1 MVKATLS
8 CSKPEGLEVF
18 FRSIPLNET
27 IVISFKEHITPKKY
41 LDGVDDEHI
50 LKYEIY
56 VFDQIGFEKT
66 QLTKTKYTR
75 VVSYR
80 FIKQKWPNIL
90 NILYSVYYLHITF
103 FFVLS
108 IFTINIAWSDTK
120 YIYSTVCEL

>member
-1 MVKATLS
+1 MVRATLS

-18 FRSIPLNET
+18 FRSITLNET

-41 LDGVDDEHI
+41 LDGVDDEQI

-90 NILYSVYYLHITF
+90 NILYSVYLHIF
-103 FFVLS
+103 FFALS
-108 IFTINIAWSDTK
+108 IFTINIAWFDTK

>member
-1 MVKATLS
+1 M
-8 CSKPEGLEVF
+8 
-18 FRSIPLNET
+18 PLNET

>member
-1 MVKATLS
+1 MVRATLS

-18 FRSIPLNET
+18 FRSITLNET

-41 LDGVDDEHI
+41 LDGVDDEQI

-80 FIKQKWPNIL
+80 FM
-90 NILYSVYYLHITF
+90 
-103 FFVLS
+103 S
-108 IFTINIAWSDTK
+108 ICKPQINSMQTNYALVDHMRTLTDFKSDTT
-120 YIYSTVCEL
+120 IITDLNSI

>member
-1 MVKATLS
+1 MKRYETTRVYFVFEILQKTNGNYGNTKKCVVIFPYCFVVKATLS

-18 FRSIPLNET
+18 FRSMPLNET

-75 VVSYR
+75 VVS
-80 FIKQKWPNIL
+80 QIL
-90 NILYSVYYLHITF
+90 L
-103 FFVLS
+103 
-108 IFTINIAWSDTK
+108 TK
-120 YIYSTVCEL
+120 I

>member
-1 MVKATLS
+1 MVRATLS

-18 FRSIPLNET
+18 FRSIPLNEI

-41 LDGVDDEHI
+41 LDEVDDEQI

-80 FIKQKWPNIL
+80 FIKQKMAQ
-90 NILYSVYYLHITF
+90 YSKYSLLPIFTHYF
-103 FFVLS
+103 FFS
-108 IFTINIAWSDTK
+108 IVNFYNK
-120 YIYSTVCEL
+120 YSMV